1 MAGNNVSQHGY
12 YKLPKE
18 TAEAFVLHPDG
29 KIWFHTGDI
38 GVMDSDGVL
47 RIVDRKK
54 DLVKL
59 QGGEYVSLG
68 KVEANL
74 KQVLRVGRLLCL
86 VPVGQ
91 NTRMYMHTCLCIT
104 PNLKQVPGIGAC
116 CVFCQS
122 DKTFC
127 VVIVSQP
134 EKGWDSVGGKP
145 QEGALVTAIAEK
157 LKALG
162 LARFEIPT
170 KVGVDDT
177 LSSLIRKPYT
187 LAPDP

>member
-38 GVMDSDGVL
+38 GVMDGDGVL

-74 KQVLRVGRLLCL
+74 KQVLRVGRLLCRVYIL
-86 VPVGQ
+86 DPKPETL
-91 NTRMYMHTCLCIT
+91 NPT
-104 PNLKQVPGIGAC
+104 P
-116 CVFCQS
+116 
-122 DKTFC
+122 
-127 VVIVSQP
+127 
-134 EKGWDSVGGKP
+134 
-145 QEGALVTAIAEK
+145 
-157 LKALG
+157 
-162 LARFEIPT
+162 
-170 KVGVDDT
+170 
-177 LSSLIRKPYT
+177 
-187 LAPDP
+187 

>member
-1 MAGNNVSQHGY
+1 MGAPIPACEIQLKSVPDMGYLVTDTPAPRGEVLISGSNVSQNGY

-18 TAEAFVLHPDG
+18 TAEAFIKHADG

-74 KQVLRVGRLLCL
+74 KQVLRVGRLLCRVYIL
-86 VPVGQ
+86 DP
-91 NTRMYMHTCLCIT
+91 
-104 PNLKQVPGIGAC
+104 
-116 CVFCQS
+116 
-122 DKTFC
+122 
-127 VVIVSQP
+127 
-134 EKGWDSVGGKP
+134 KP
-145 QEGALVTAIAEK
+145 
-157 LKALG
+157 
-162 LARFEIPT
+162 
-170 KVGVDDT
+170 
-177 LSSLIRKPYT
+177 
-187 LAPDP
+187 